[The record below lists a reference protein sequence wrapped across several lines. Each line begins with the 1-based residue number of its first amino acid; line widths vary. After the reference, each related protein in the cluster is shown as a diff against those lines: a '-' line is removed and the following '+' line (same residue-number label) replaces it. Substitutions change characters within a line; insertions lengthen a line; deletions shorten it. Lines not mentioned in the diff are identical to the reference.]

1 MIVNADGKY
10 FNKEDGWGL
19 INNSNRMQ
27 KVLVLV
33 VMVLFLM

>member
-10 FNKEDGWGL
+10 LEALDGWGL
-19 INNSNRMQ
+19 LQFQQMQ
-27 KVLVLV
+27 KALVLV